1 MNSVEIIVPLASF
14 FSIVLIIKII
24 SDNRVRNK
32 LIDKDLVDE
41 KVKFLFSENL
51 VLQPLSS
58 VKWGLV
64 LIGIGIA
71 LFIGNLSDLHEEL
84 IFGLM
89 FIFAGIGFFV
99 YYFLANQE
107 LKKSKM

>member
-1 MNSVEIIVPLASF
+1 MNGSEVFIP
-14 FSIVLIIKII
+14 IVLFLAPVLLIKII
-24 SDNRVRNK
+24 SDNRIRHK
-32 LIDKDLVDE
+32 LIDKGLVDE
-41 KVKFLFSENL
+41 KVKYLFSENL
-51 VLQPLSS
+51 TLQPLSS

-64 LIGIGIA
+64 LIGIGLA

-89 FIFAGIGFFV
+89 FIFAGVGFFV

-107 LKKSKM
+107 MKKTRE